1 MKSLIEDLKNNRE
14 QAVKLM
20 KDNNISHINFRDYK
34 AYGIPNVL
42 LINKNGEPYET
53 AVTNVKLRED
63 RICIKV
69 VNITELW
76 SNVYVDK
83 EGYIDYS
90 ACAYYT
96 VNNVYLA
103 IKDCME
109 NKC

>member
-1 MKSLIEDLKNNRE
+1 MKSLIEDLKINRE

-20 KDNNISHINFRDYK
+20 NDNNISHINFRDYK
-34 AYGIPNVL
+34 AYGLPNVL
-42 LINKNGEPYET
+42 LINKNGELYET
-53 AVTNVKLRED
+53 EVTDVKLCKE
-63 RICIKV
+63 RIRIKV
-69 VNITELW
+69 VNMTDLYL
-76 SNVYVDK
+76 NVYVDK

-103 IKDCME
+103 IEDCMK

>member
-1 MKSLIEDLKNNRE
+1 MKSLIEDLKINRE

-34 AYGIPNVL
+34 AYGLPNVL
-42 LINKNGEPYET
+42 LINKNGELYET
-53 AVTNVKLRED
+53 EVTDVKLCKE
-63 RICIKV
+63 RIRIKV
-69 VNITELW
+69 VNMTDLYL
-76 SNVYVDK
+76 NVYVDK

-103 IKDCME
+103 IEDCMK